1 MLNKIPKKLW
11 YLLGI
16 TVLFKII
23 IGSSIELGNDEVYYY
38 TYALQPDWNHFD
50 HPPIVGFLIR
60 FTTLNLHWLSDL
72 SMRIGAIIGCA
83 ISTLFIYLTAFK
95 IRNERTGWFAALMYN
110 VSIYTGIISG
120 LFILP
125 DSPQMI
131 FWTGAIYYIV
141 SLLDEE
147 ETTIKQWLTV
157 GILIGLAALC
167 KVHGLYLW
175 AGIGL
180 FILICRRTW
189 LLKGKVYVSGIISML
204 CLIPIIIWNIKND
217 FITYKFHSER
227 VSNHSIKIDSFIQEF
242 IGEML
247 YQNPLLF
254 VLIIVSLIWIIKNR
268 KTQINDR
275 IILLLCLSLPMIGL
289 FLGISLFNE
298 TLPHWSGPGYIPL
311 YIIAAIYLDEKSIK
325 ANPVVLKIAGGLVVV
340 VLIVGSLLA
349 NFASF
354 NIGSK
359 DWEHYGEYCPTLDI
373 SGWNNLGKEMQ
384 TIVADDVQ
392 KGKMKASS
400 PILIN
405 KWFPAGHIEFYV
417 ATKTHQQVIA
427 TGKLEDVHKFA
438 WLNKERSALKLGD
451 DAYCIVPS
459 NINVGNQAND
469 YSAYF
474 NTVSEPQIIPQM
486 RGGKIVRYFK
496 LYRLIGCKKLFPCIL
511 CK

>member
-1 MLNKIPKKLW
+1 MLHKLPTKLW

-16 TVLFKII
+16 SVLIKII

-50 HPPIVGFLIR
+50 HPPIVGILIR
-60 FTTLNLHWLSDL
+60 LTTLNLHWLSDL
-72 SMRIGAIIGCA
+72 SMRIGAILGCA
-83 ISTLFIYLTAFK
+83 ISTIFIYLITQK
-95 IRNERTGWFAALMYN
+95 IRNDRAAWLAAIIYN

-131 FWTGAIYYIV
+131 FWTASIYTMVTII
-141 SLLDEE
+141 DKEE
-147 ETTIKQWLTV
+147 INLKQWLTFGLLV
-157 GILIGLAALC
+157 GLSALC

-175 AGIGL
+175 AGFGL
-180 FILICRRTW
+180 FILLRKSKW
-189 LLKGKVYVSGIISML
+189 LLSYKIYLSGIISL
-204 CLIPIIIWNIKND
+204 FCLIPIIIWNIQNN
-217 FITYKFHSER
+217 FITYRFHSER
-227 VSNHSIKIDSFIQEF
+227 VSNHSLKFDSFLQE
-242 IGEML
+242 IKGEML
-247 YQNPLLF
+247 YQNPIIF
-254 VLIIVSLIWIIKNR
+254 FLIIVAIVWFIRNR
-268 KTQINDR
+268 KLQINNY
-275 IILLLCLSLPMIGL
+275 IILLFCLSIPMIGL

-311 YIIAAIYLDEKSIK
+311 YIIAAIYLDNISKK
-325 ANPVVLKIAGGLVVV
+325 ATPIVLKIAGSLVV
-340 VLIVGSLLA
+340 IVLLA
-349 NFASF
+349 GSILSNYASF

-373 SGWNNLGKEMQ
+373 SGWNDFGKEMKQ
-384 TIVADDVQ
+384 LVEKDNMN
-392 KGKMKASS
+392 GSMKTSS

-405 KWFPAGHIEFYV
+405 KWFPAGQIEFYV

-438 WLNKERSALKLGD
+438 WLNKERKALQLGD

-459 NINVGNQAND
+459 NIDVGNPAKD
-469 YSAYF
+469 YTEYF
-474 NTVSEPQIIPQM
+474 NAVSEAQIIPQI

-496 LYRLIGCKKLFPCIL
+496 VYRLKSLKKAFPVL
-511 CK
+511 L